1 MSKASDSG
9 CIRRPATEQSE
20 GALPEGALPYKKK
33 AVVIWR

>member
-9 CIRRPATEQSE
+9 CIRRPAAEQS
-20 GALPEGALPYKKK
+20 EGALPYKKK